1 MNFDDLF
8 SEKEEDSS
16 NRDDYYPTRE
26 LSEDSIFRRVG
37 EDLTFR
43 VKDKSPGDFSAR
55 EPEMRQL
62 IRILG
67 RRGKANPMVLGD
79 AGVGKTFLVKC
90 LAWKIVQ
97 REVPEWLLG
106 RKVIR
111 TSFYDVQAGVPG
123 TYWEWGAYSKLLKE
137 LLEAASQEPV
147 VLFIDEIHQ
156 MFGHPHST
164 NILKPYITD
173 NRVRLIGATTTEEF
187 HRFISRDEAVVR
199 RFQEV
204 HIAEPEGENLR
215 QICMAELGELK
226 RYYKVEVA
234 DDSDLVNY
242 AVKLAEE
249 YLPFRRQPDKTID
262 LLEQAFTNCRID
274 SRQECTAADLRAA
287 LAEMT
292 GIPDETIAQE
302 QERTRGLERALNARV
317 LGQEEAIAAICSRL
331 AVTRS
336 RVQVNPERPLGVF
349 LIAGPSGVGKTELAK
364 ALALHYTGSED
375 NLVRIDMSAH
385 QTLES
390 LLGRPGPPSPEN
402 PEFLAPLTLQ
412 MRRRPFCVL
421 LLDEFEKA
429 GYEVQLAFLQAFDY
443 GKMEDLQGNVIY
455 FSGAIVLM
463 TCNVGFGDRGLKIS
477 GFGQGTQTDWTSTYR
492 EVMKAVEAEFPREF
506 LGRVDEILVF
516 KPLTPRVMDGFIA
529 QKLSRLSAQLGKS
542 ISLSQEATEEIRKQG
557 FSDKYGARP
566 LNRAIDAV
574 VGKALAQLKMTEEW
588 EKARAI
594 EVILKGG
601 VPVAQ
606 VKG

>member
-1 MNFDDLF
+1 MFTDGLF
-8 SEKEEDSS
+8 PDKDMDSN
-16 NRDDYYPTRE
+16 NRDRYYPTTE
-26 LSEDSIFRRVG
+26 LPEDSIFRRVG

-43 VKDKSPGDFSAR
+43 VKNNPPGDFSAR

-62 IRILG
+62 VRILG
-67 RRGKANPMVLGD
+67 RRAKANPMILGD

-90 LAWKIVQ
+90 LAWKIVN
-97 REVPEWLLG
+97 RDVPEWLLG

-137 LLEAASQEPV
+137 LLEAASKEPV

-156 MFGHPHST
+156 IFGHPHSA
-164 NILKPYITD
+164 NILKPYIAE

-187 HRFISRDEAVVR
+187 HRFVSRDEAVRR

-204 HIAEPEGENLR
+204 SIAEPEGENLR
-215 QICMAELGELK
+215 RIVQAELRELQK
-226 RYYKVEVA
+226 YYGASAKPGLVE
-234 DDSDLVNY
+234 Y
-242 AVKLAEE
+242 AIRLSNE

-262 LLEQAFTNCRID
+262 LLEQAFTECRMAD
-274 SRQECTAADLRAA
+274 KKTCDAANLRAA
-287 LAEMT
+287 LAEIT

-302 QERTRGLERALNARV
+302 QEKTKGLERALNARV

-331 AVTRS
+331 TVTRS
-336 RVQVNPERPLGVF
+336 RVQMNPERPLGVF

-385 QTLES
+385 QSLES
-390 LLGRPGPPSPEN
+390 LLGRPGPPNAEN

-412 MRRRPFCVL
+412 LRRHPFCVL

-429 GYEVQLAFLQAFDY
+429 GQQVRLAFLQAFDY
-443 GKMEDLQGNVIY
+443 GKLEDLQGNVIY

-463 TCNVGFGDRGLKIS
+463 TCNVGFGDQGLKIA
-477 GFGQGTQTDWTSTYR
+477 GFGQNTQTDWRSAYQ

-516 KPLTPRVMDGFIA
+516 KPLTPKVMDGFIA
-529 QKLSRLSAQLGKS
+529 QKLSRLSIRLGKN
-542 ISLSQEATEEIRKQG
+542 ITLSEEAIEQIRKQG

-588 EKARAI
+588 ERAGTV
-594 EVILKGG
+594 EVILKDG

-606 VKG
+606 VKV